1 MASPAAPKPGKQ
13 EPKLI
18 SRGSLAKNESKR
30 NRRHRKRQDKRASK
44 SNGNGNDGAGP
55 VIDMTEDTDDEGN
68 DNDFSIEAT
77 SFLDRLAES
86 EQTGRPRAN
95 GKGTSAGRMKEKEL
109 ELDNEIVAGPS
120 NSRSIKGKERER
132 ASPSPPVEEPNT
144 SAFKPMTR
152 SIMSGWKLSLSP
164 TPPPPAKR
172 ARTDSPTRA
181 EIFIDEKPDPS
192 ASTVPQGDEYH
203 FQPPG
208 LFSTSLIPSKKV
220 KRSLRREEQKQ
231 RNGEETKDVKPD
243 TDTAAEDGEEK
254 LLLPEHVTLETA
266 GDGDGGDDDEDDR
279 AMDNAEG
286 LHILDDSKA
295 RVGRYLVTQDLMLTV
310 KGVQR
315 YFDPQAGTD
324 DVSTFLASADQ
335 SRMCMNC
342 KRPGHNQ
349 RDCPHILVCLLPR
362 TPIFC

>member
-1 MASPAAPKPGKQ
+1 MTSNHIAIPYSSMASPAAPKPGKQ
-13 EPKLI
+13 EPKLT
-18 SRGSLAKNESKR
+18 SRGTLAKNESKR

-44 SNGNGNDGAGP
+44 SNDGAGAGP

-68 DNDFSIEAT
+68 DNDFSIEAI
-77 SFLDRLAES
+77 SFYDRLAES
-86 EQTGRPRAN
+86 EDQKGTRAN
-95 GKGTSAGRMKEKEL
+95 GKGTSARQTKEK

-120 NSRSIKGKERER
+120 NSMSIKGKERER

-172 ARTDSPTRA
+172 ARTDSPAQA
-181 EIFIDEKPDPS
+181 EIYIDEKPDPIPS
-192 ASTVPQGDEYH
+192 APQGDEDH

-231 RNGEETKDVKPD
+231 RNGAEAKDAKPD
-243 TDTAAEDGEEK
+243 TDTAAEGGEEK

-266 GDGDGGDDDEDDR
+266 VDGDGGDEEEGDR
-279 AMDNAEG
+279 SMDNAEG

-295 RVGRYLVTQDLMLTV
+295 RVSL
-310 KGVQR
+310 
-315 YFDPQAGTD
+315 
-324 DVSTFLASADQ
+324 
-335 SRMCMNC
+335 
-342 KRPGHNQ
+342 
-349 RDCPHILVCLLPR
+349 I
-362 TPIFC
+362 